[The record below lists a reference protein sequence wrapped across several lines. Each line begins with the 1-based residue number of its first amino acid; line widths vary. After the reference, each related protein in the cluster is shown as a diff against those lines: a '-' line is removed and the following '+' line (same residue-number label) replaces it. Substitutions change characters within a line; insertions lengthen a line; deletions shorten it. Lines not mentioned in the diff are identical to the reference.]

1 MNINKIRKLKGF
13 MPDHEGDALMK
24 WSEKFSKLGPGM
36 EIGTYCGKST
46 MYLSKG
52 AYINNQNVF
61 TIDHHLGSEE
71 HQINEEYFDEEIYDY
86 TKKRVNTLP
95 LLIKNINDLGGVN
108 IIPIFSDSVKVS
120 KSWFTDLGM
129 VFIDGGHSFE
139 SANND
144 FSSWESKILT
154 GGSLVIHDIYEN
166 PHEGGQAPFEVYKKA
181 LQKNYK
187 EYERVDTIVCLIKG

>member
-24 WSEKFSKLGPGM
+24 WSEKFSKLGPVM

-95 LLIKNINDLGGVN
+95 LLIKNIIISLSPN
-108 IIPIFSDSVKVS
+108 IHAKCKD
-120 KSWFTDLGM
+120 
-129 VFIDGGHSFE
+129 
-139 SANND
+139 
-144 FSSWESKILT
+144 
-154 GGSLVIHDIYEN
+154 
-166 PHEGGQAPFEVYKKA
+166 VYP
-181 LQKNYK
+181 L
-187 EYERVDTIVCLIKG
+187 